1 MRVGAFTSFYRH
13 HIARS
18 IGLVFAATGLLYG
31 TWSALIPF
39 VKEKF
44 GLDEAQL
51 GLLLLS
57 LPAGVT
63 FMNPFAVPILH
74 RFGAPKT
81 ALFSLAL
88 ASVLFV
94 APLTAT
100 SVWLLAV
107 SLFFAGAAFSTTNVA
122 MNTCSTMLEG
132 QQQIRIMSTCHGLWS
147 AGAMS
152 GSALASVFTGLG
164 ILPLLYS
171 SIVAGLLVSVALLL
185 RRPLQFLREIRQDGD
200 ETAPVGKKFTFPN
213 ALLWSLIVISLCTNL
228 AEGTMADWSAVY
240 MKEVLASPPY
250 MIGWGFAS
258 YAFFMA
264 GGRFVGDGLLVRYG
278 ERVVLMGGGIVAAIG
293 LLLPVIFQN
302 TGVAL
307 LGFAMVG
314 AGVSLG
320 APVLYGASS
329 RVPGMAPGAGLATM
343 NTFAMAGFLGGPALI
358 GFIAKYWSLPAA
370 FALVSC
376 AALFWAWRARQTVA
390 IK

>member
-1 MRVGAFTSFYRH
+1 MGAFTHFYRH

-18 IGLVFAATGLLYG
+18 IGLIFAATGLLYG

-63 FMNPFAVPILH
+63 IMNPFAVPILH
-74 RFGAPKT
+74 RFGAAKT
-81 ALFSLAL
+81 ALFALAL
-88 ASVLFV
+88 AAVLFV
-94 APLTAT
+94 APLVAPT
-100 SVWLLAV
+100 VWILAA
-107 SLFFAGAAFSTTNVA
+107 SLFVAGAAFSTTNVA

-132 QQQIRIMSTCHGLWS
+132 QQHIRIMSTCHGLWS

-152 GSALASVFTGLG
+152 GSALASIFTGLG
-164 ILPLLYS
+164 VLPLLYS
-171 SIVAGLLVSVALLL
+171 AIVAGLLVSVTLLVH
-185 RRPLQFLREIRQDGD
+185 RPLLTLREQPEGD
-200 ETAPVGKKFTFPN
+200 EEAPVGKKFTFPN
-213 ALLWSLIVISLCTNL
+213 ALLWSLITISLCTNL

-240 MKEVLASPPY
+240 MKEVLAAPPY
-250 MIGWGFAS
+250 MIGWGFAA

-278 ERVVLMGGGIVAAIG
+278 ERIILMGGGIIVATG
-293 LLLPVIFQN
+293 LLLSVVFQN
-302 TGVAL
+302 TAITL
-307 LGFAMVG
+307 LGFALVG

-320 APVLYGASS
+320 APILYGASA

-358 GFIAKYWSLPAA
+358 GLIAKYWSLPFA

-376 AALFWAWRARQTVA
+376 AALFGAWRAYQTKVFD
-390 IK
+390 KG

>member
-1 MRVGAFTSFYRH
+1 MGAFSNFYRH
-13 HIARS
+13 YLARS
-18 IGLVFAATGLLYG
+18 IGLIFAGTGLLYG

-63 FMNPFAVPILH
+63 IMNPFAVPILH
-74 RFGAPKT
+74 RFGAAKT
-81 ALFSLAL
+81 ALAALGL
-88 ASVLFV
+88 ASVLFITPLI
-94 APLTAT
+94 AP
-100 SVWLLAV
+100 SIWLLAL
-107 SLFFAGAAFSTTNVA
+107 SLFMAGAAFSTTNVA
-122 MNTCSTMLEG
+122 MNTYSTMLEG
-132 QQQIRIMSTCHGLWS
+132 QQNIRIMSTCHGLWS

-152 GSALASVFTGLG
+152 GSALASVFTGFGVLP
-164 ILPLLYS
+164 ILYMT
-171 SIVAGLLVSVALLL
+171 IIAGLLVCTTLLL
-185 RRPLQFLREIRQDGD
+185 RGPLQTFKEVVHTGGD
-200 ETAPVGKKFTFPN
+200 DAPMGKKFAFPN
-213 ALLWSLIVISLCTNL
+213 AMLWSLITISLCTNL

-240 MKEVLASPPY
+240 MKEVLDSPPY

-264 GGRFVGDGLLVRYG
+264 GGRFLGDGLLVRYG
-278 ERVVLMGGGIVAAIG
+278 ERIVLMGGGIVVAVG
-293 LLLPVIFQN
+293 LLLSVIFQS
-302 TGVAL
+302 TGIAL
-307 LGFAMVG
+307 FGFAMVG

-320 APVLYGASS
+320 APILYGASA

-343 NTFAMAGFLGGPALI
+343 NTFAMVGFLGGPALI
-358 GFIAKYWSLPAA
+358 GFIAKYWSLPVA

-376 AALFWAWRARQTVA
+376 AALFWAWRARQTIA